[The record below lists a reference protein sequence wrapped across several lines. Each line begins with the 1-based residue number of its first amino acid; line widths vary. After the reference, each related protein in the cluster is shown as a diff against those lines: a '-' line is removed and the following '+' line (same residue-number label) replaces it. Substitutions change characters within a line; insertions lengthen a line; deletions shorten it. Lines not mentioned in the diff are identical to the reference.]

1 MPLNKSCTAFP
12 QSPLPFQE
20 EGDSPMVLKDLRL
33 VERETGS
40 LSWHSIAKRKSSREE
55 NGKMIYK
62 LKNSDIMWE

>member
-20 EGDSPMVLKDLRL
+20 MVLKDLRL

>member
-33 VERETGS
+33 VERNYFFPDTV
-40 LSWHSIAKRKSSREE
+40 LQKEE

-62 LKNSDIMWE
+62 LKNSDIM